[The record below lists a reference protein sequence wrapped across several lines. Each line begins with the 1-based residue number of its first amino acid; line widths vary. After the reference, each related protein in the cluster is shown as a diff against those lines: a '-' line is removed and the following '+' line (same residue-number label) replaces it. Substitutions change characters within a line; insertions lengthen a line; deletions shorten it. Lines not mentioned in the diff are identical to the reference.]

1 MADTETALAAE
12 DNTDTVA
19 EAANDQATE
28 TVEVSAEDHAQE
40 QAESMFDGKSS
51 ADSED
56 AATDADTE
64 EQAAKSDTES
74 DEKQDAPDD
83 YDAFTLPEGI
93 EMNDAALDQF
103 KPLAKEAGL
112 DQENAQKFVDLYTA
126 AMVEAAESQQKLW
139 ADTQQEWVDQAKTD
153 PEIGGDKFDSNLGD
167 AKRAIKEFGTP
178 ELEDALSITGAGN
191 HPEFIRL
198 MARVGKAISEDA
210 MIPGRATTGPRTAE
224 QILYPEMGQEP

>member
-1 MADTETALAAE
+1 MADTETVLTAE
-12 DNTDTVA
+12 DNTEPAV

-28 TVEVSAEDHAQE
+28 PVEVAAEDHAQE

-51 ADSED
+51 TDSDD
-56 AATDADTE
+56 AANNAETE
-64 EQAAKSDTES
+64 EQTAKSDTES
-74 DEKQDAPDD
+74 DEKQDAPGD

-103 KPLAKEAGL
+103 RQLAKAAGL

-126 AMVEAAESQQKLW
+126 AIVEAAESQQKLW
-139 ADTQQEWVDQAKTD
+139 ADTQQNWVDQAKTD
-153 PEIGGDKFDSNLGD
+153 PEIGGDNFDANIGE
-167 AKRAIKEFGTP
+167 AKRVLKEFGSP
-178 ELEDALSITGAGN
+178 ELDDALSLTGAGN

-198 MARVGKAISEDA
+198 MSRVGKAISEDA

-224 QILYPEMGQEP
+224 TILYPEMAQE